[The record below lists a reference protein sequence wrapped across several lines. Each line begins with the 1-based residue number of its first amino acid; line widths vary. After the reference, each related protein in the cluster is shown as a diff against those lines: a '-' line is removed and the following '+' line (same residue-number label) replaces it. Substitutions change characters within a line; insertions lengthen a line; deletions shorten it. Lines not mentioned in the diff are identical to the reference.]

1 MFRWLYP
8 RIHKLKLEI
17 LQHLKRESPPMTA
30 LHPSG
35 ISDALSGSF
44 LNSHLSN
51 REMHT
56 VFLEDECCVSNM
68 SGTLFL
74 VLFLLFDK

>member
-1 MFRWLYP
+1 M
-8 RIHKLKLEI
+8 I
-17 LQHLKRESPPMTA
+17 A
-30 LHPSG
+30 LHRSG

-51 REMHT
+51 LEMHT
-56 VFLEDECCVSNM
+56 VFLEDEYCVSNM

-74 VLFLLFDK
+74 VLFLLLDK

>member
-1 MFRWLYP
+1 
-8 RIHKLKLEI
+8 
-17 LQHLKRESPPMTA
+17 MTA

-51 REMHT
+51 LEMHT